1 MNKVSAQKGLYS
13 LDKGV
18 KQYCFTL
25 IELLVVI
32 AIIAILAAILLPAL
46 NSARER
52 GHSASCINN
61 LKQLAH
67 TFGSYADSNNEF
79 YPYRAGAPAVGTES
93 WAQTLSWFSGNA
105 VDSAD
110 ATWWTKMDVLFC
122 PKVLKPTNGSKWNP
136 GYGVLA
142 YYGPTRI
149 EYSGVQ
155 NRPKKLS
162 EILNHSRAVLVGD
175 SASKGNDQLG
185 FQYIENTAGAHPGS
199 DSKIVGRHNGYVNYA
214 FCDGHVEAIEHQR
227 FIDWLITKDYKGE
240 YK

>member
-1 MNKVSAQKGLYS
+1 MKKLPC
-13 LDKGV
+13 KGV

-61 LKQLAH
+61 LKQLSH
-67 TFGSYADSNNEF
+67 SFNQYADAYNEY
-79 YPYRAGAPAVGTES
+79 YPYRAGTTAVSGCSS
-93 WAQTLSWFSGNA
+93 WNQTIAWFSGNA

-122 PKVLKPTNGSKWNP
+122 PKTLKPADGSRYRP

-149 EYSGVQ
+149 EYSGVN
-155 NRPKKLS
+155 NRQKKMS
-162 EILNHSRAVLVGD
+162 EIKNPVRAILVGD
-175 SASKGNDQLG
+175 SAAASDEKYG
-185 FQYIENTAGAHPGS
+185 FKYIENTAGAHPGS
-199 DSKIVGRHNGYVNYA
+199 NAQIVGRHNGFVNYA
-214 FCDGHVEAIEHQR
+214 FCDGHVEAIEKQR
-227 FIDWLITKDYKGE
+227 FIDWLVSKNYQGE

>member
-1 MNKVSAQKGLYS
+1 MKNTLRH
-13 LDKGV
+13 DGV
-18 KQYCFTL
+18 KLCFTL

-52 GHSASCINN
+52 GHSASCVNN

-67 TFGSYADSNNEF
+67 SFYQYVDSYDDY
-79 YPYRAGAPAVGTES
+79 YPYRAGTAAVSGCSS
-93 WAQTLSWFSGNA
+93 WNQTISWFSGNA
-105 VDSAD
+105 VDSND

-122 PKVLKPTNGSKWNP
+122 PKTLKPTDGSRWRP

-149 EYSGVQ
+149 ESSGIN
-155 NRPKKLS
+155 NRQKKHS
-162 EILNHSRAVLVGD
+162 EIKNHSRAVLAGD
-175 SASKGNDQLG
+175 VASKADTQYG
-185 FQYIENTAGAHPGS
+185 FQYIENTVGTNPGS
-199 DSKIVGRHNGYVNYA
+199 DYQIVPRHNGFVNYA
-214 FCDGHVEAIEHQR
+214 FCDGHVEGIQTDK
-227 FIDWLITKDYKGE
+227 FVDWVISKNYQGE